1 VKALKDFKVRYHRL
15 FEAFEAGVLILNAE
29 TEKFEK
35 INSELY
41 LPLAQGI
48 RR

>member
-1 VKALKDFKVRYHRL
+1 VQALKDFKLRYHRR
-15 FEAFEAGVLILNAE
+15 FEASEAGVLILDAE
-29 TEKFEK
+29 TEKFK
-35 INSELY
+35 KNHFELY